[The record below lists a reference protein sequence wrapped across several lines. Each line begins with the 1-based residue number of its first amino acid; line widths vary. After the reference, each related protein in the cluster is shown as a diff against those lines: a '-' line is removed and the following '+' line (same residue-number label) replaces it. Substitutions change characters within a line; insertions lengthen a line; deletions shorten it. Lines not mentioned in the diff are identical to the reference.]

1 MQTRHTHILIE
12 VSPSRLALAVTRG
25 KRVVRTVSRRLTADA
40 TPDASTC
47 FADLAPS
54 LEQLVAEADC
64 RGGRATVVYHAPAA
78 AVLVTSVPVTLSSA
92 DAEEASRLALAGV
105 ADFSPDGAPTSSASL
120 LVDSPAGGEKG
131 AARQSHALSVMD
143 RAETVEAIAEWVAAA
158 GLRFDGALPS
168 GAVALHGAAVAAWGN
183 GRRAGDR
190 AAVLWVG
197 EYGSAL
203 ACVTDGSVRFV
214 RSVGV
219 GLESLVDALC
229 QPLRGREESTAELTL
244 NRDSARQLLATV
256 GVPAPDMPLPGLPG
270 FTGAAILPVLQ
281 PALQRITIE
290 AKQSLRFG
298 LPEQDRASVRMLVVG
313 PGGRVPGLGEWIAR
327 QCGLQLVRG
336 NEQSAGGIDG
346 EGLGGVIAEC
356 ASTASA
362 MPLLVPERMARQAFR
377 RNARVALAAGVA
389 LAAAWIGGEWY
400 TARGELELQRGR
412 LASLEAT
419 ASEREANARL
429 REATVAARA
438 VLNGA
443 EARIASTLGESVDA
457 AGVLHAVALAA
468 PAEARVTTIGL
479 EADGESAKCH
489 ISGFV
494 RLSESD
500 DPSRVITDFVERL
513 GGMPL
518 FRSVRLGSTQRTRIE
533 GAQSHVFDL
542 VIELVALPLHHVS
555 ANRDGAQA
563 SAGQGETP

>member
-25 KRVVRTVSRRLTADA
+25 KRIVRTVSRRLSADA
-40 TPDASTC
+40 APDTGTS

-105 ADFSPDGAPTSSASL
+105 ADFSPEGAPTGSASL

-143 RAETVEAIAEWVAAA
+143 RAETVESIAEWVADA
-158 GLRFDGALPS
+158 GLRFEGALPS
-168 GAVALHGAAVAAWGN
+168 SAVALHGAAVAAWGN

-197 EYGSAL
+197 ENGSAL

-229 QPLRGREESTAELTL
+229 QPLRGRDESAAELTL
-244 NRDSARQLLATV
+244 NRDSARELLATV

-336 NEQSAGGIDG
+336 NEQNAGGND
-346 EGLGGVIAEC
+346 GGVIAEYV
-356 ASTASA
+356 STASA

-412 LASLEAT
+412 LAGLEAT
-419 ASEREANARL
+419 AREREANARL

-438 VLNGA
+438 ALNGA

-468 PAEARVTTIGL
+468 PPEARVTTIGL
-479 EADGESAKCH
+479 EADGESSKCH

-542 VIELVALPLHHVS
+542 VIELVELPLHRVS
-555 ANRDGAQA
+555 AERGAAQA
-563 SAGQGETP
+563 SAGEGETP